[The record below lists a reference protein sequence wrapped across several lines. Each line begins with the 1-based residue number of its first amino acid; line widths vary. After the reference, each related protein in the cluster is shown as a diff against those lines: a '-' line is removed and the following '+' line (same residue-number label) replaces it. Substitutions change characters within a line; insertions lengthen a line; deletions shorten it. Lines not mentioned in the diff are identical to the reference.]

1 MDKLN
6 DINLL
11 SLQYLTNKYVSKKN
25 IDANGLK
32 KNKTTDINF
41 YKRRIMNET
50 KNMLKKQY
58 ASDHL
63 KYIFNSYISVLIDY
77 FKAIDTRDII
87 QETYIDTDN
96 TNTNTNAT
104 IPIPIDTNIDI
115 ETNTD
120 IILDPNATINMQNE
134 RLFNTGDNKIIILD
148 NFVISKKPKYV
159 INYPIVKDVNL
170 KDVSLKI
177 KGIAIKE

>member
-1 MDKLN
+1 M
-6 DINLL
+6 
-11 SLQYLTNKYVSKKN
+11 
-25 IDANGLK
+25 
-32 KNKTTDINF
+32 
-41 YKRRIMNET
+41 
-50 KNMLKKQY
+50 
-58 ASDHL
+58 
-63 KYIFNSYISVLIDY
+63 
-77 FKAIDTRDII
+77 IDTRDII

-96 TNTNTNAT
+96 TNTNAT
-104 IPIPIDTNIDI
+104 IPIDTNIDI

-134 RLFNTGDNKIIILD
+134 RLFNTGDNKIITLD

-170 KDVSLKI
+170 KDVALKI

>member
-25 IDANGLK
+25 IHTNGLK

-41 YKRRIMNET
+41 YKKRIMNET

-134 RLFNTGDNKIIILD
+134 RLFNTGDNKIITLD

-177 KGIAIKE
+177 KGITIKE

>member
-63 KYIFNSYISVLIDY
+63 KYIFNSYISILIDY

-87 QETYIDTDN
+87 QEIYIDTDN
-96 TNTNTNAT
+96 TNNTNAT
-104 IPIPIDTNIDI
+104 IPIDTNIDI

-120 IILDPNATINMQNE
+120 IILDPNASINMQNE
-134 RLFNTGDNKIIILD
+134 RLFNTSNNKIITLD

-159 INYPIVKDVNL
+159 INYPIVKDINL
-170 KDVSLKI
+170 KDLSLKI

>member
-41 YKRRIMNET
+41 YKKRIMNET

-63 KYIFNSYISVLIDY
+63 KYIFNNYISLLIEY

-96 TNTNTNAT
+96 TNTNTT
-104 IPIPIDTNIDI
+104 IPIDTNIDI
-115 ETNTD
+115 DANTD

-134 RLFNTGDNKIIILD
+134 RLFNTCDNKNKIITLN

>member
-25 IDANGLK
+25 IDTNGLK

-41 YKRRIMNET
+41 YKKRIMNET

-96 TNTNTNAT
+96 TNTT
-104 IPIPIDTNIDI
+104 IPIDTNIDI
-115 ETNTD
+115 DANTD

-134 RLFNTGDNKIIILD
+134 RLFNTGDNKNKIITLD

-170 KDVSLKI
+170 KDISLKI

>member
-41 YKRRIMNET
+41 YKKRIMNET

-63 KYIFNSYISVLIDY
+63 KYIFNSYISVLIEY

-96 TNTNTNAT
+96 TNTNAT
-104 IPIPIDTNIDI
+104 IPIDTNIDI

-134 RLFNTGDNKIIILD
+134 RLFNTGDNKIITLD
-148 NFVISKKPKYV
+148 NFVISKKHKYV

-170 KDVSLKI
+170 KDVALKI

>member
-41 YKRRIMNET
+41 YKKRIMNET

-96 TNTNTNAT
+96 KNTNAT
-104 IPIPIDTNIDI
+104 IPIDTNIDI

-134 RLFNTGDNKIIILD
+134 RLFNTGDNKIITLD

-170 KDVSLKI
+170 KDVALKI

>member
-1 MDKLN
+1 
-6 DINLL
+6 
-11 SLQYLTNKYVSKKN
+11 
-25 IDANGLK
+25 
-32 KNKTTDINF
+32 
-41 YKRRIMNET
+41 
-50 KNMLKKQY
+50 MLKKQY

-134 RLFNTGDNKIIILD
+134 RLFNTGDNKIITLD